1 MNAWMPAIIAAT
13 SAILVALAGGLLTE
27 IGPWYRDLRKP
38 VWNPP
43 DWVFGPV
50 WSIIFLCAAIAG
62 TFAWNGAQTQEM
74 QTLVIALFALNG
86 TLNIAWSF
94 LFFRLRRPDW
104 ALVENGFLWLSVL
117 ALMIALTPVSATIGL
132 LLAPY
137 LLWVSIAF
145 VLNWRIVALNPRNS

>member
-50 WSIIFLCAAIAG
+50 WSVIFLCAAIAG
-62 TFAWNGAQTQEM
+62 TFAWSGAQTPAM
-74 QTLVIALFALNG
+74 QVLVIALFALNG
-86 TLNIAWSF
+86 ALNIAWSF
-94 LFFRLRRPDW
+94 LFFRLHRPDW
-104 ALVENGFLWLSVL
+104 ALIENGFLWLSVL
-117 ALMIALTPVSATIGL
+117 ALIVALTPISASIGWL
-132 LLAPY
+132 LLPY
-137 LLWVSIAF
+137 LVWVSIAF
-145 VLNWRIVALNPRNS
+145 VLNWTIVAMNRQKR

>member
-13 SAILVALAGGLLTE
+13 SAIFVALAGGLLTE

-38 VWNPP
+38 SWNPP
-43 DWVFGPV
+43 DWLFGPV